1 MALKTLRLTKEEMN
15 SRVARF
21 QELKRFDGGLP
32 DRENLESIR
41 SFFNIIG
48 FRPPK
53 NHDPTPF
60 PQVGE
65 QAGASAT
72 IKTSEGSN
80 LAYCKAKPGKG
91 PMMHNR

>member
-41 SFFNIIG
+41 TLFNIIG

-53 NHDPTPF
+53 NHDPTSF
-60 PQVGE
+60 PQAGE
-65 QAGASAT
+65 SRQVLQPPLKHQKAPIWSIA
-72 IKTSEGSN
+72 KPN
-80 LAYCKAKPGKG
+80 LAKG
-91 PMMHNR
+91 Q